1 LLAVGAGDT
10 LAREPTTAVKNGG
23 LGMAA
28 DPEIVEALGATDL
41 FAGLGTKALTSI
53 AAQARIVHHPE
64 GKDITEQGGGAAGFH
79 LIKEGTASVHVG
91 GKDRPDI
98 GPGSYFGEISMID
111 GQPRSATVHAETE
124 MSTIS
129 IPSWSFH
136 PVLEDEPEVAKA
148 LLKVLCARLRAAE
161 A

>member
-1 LLAVGAGDT
+1 M
-10 LAREPTTAVKNGG
+10 RH
-23 LGMAA
+23 
-28 DPEIVEALGATDL
+28 
-41 FAGLGTKALTSI
+41 
-53 AAQARIVHHPE
+53 QE

-79 LIKEGTASVHVG
+79 LIKEGNASVHVG
-91 GKDRPDI
+91 GKDRPGI

-124 MSTIS
+124 MTTIS

-136 PVLEDEPEVAKA
+136 PILEEEPEVAKV

>member
-1 LLAVGAGDT
+1 
-10 LAREPTTAVKNGG
+10 
-23 LGMAA
+23 MAA
-28 DPEIVEALGATDL
+28 DPEIVQALSQTDL
-41 FAGLGTKALTSI
+41 FAGLSKKHMTSI
-53 AAQARIVHHPE
+53 ASQARLVHHQQ

-79 LIKEGTASVHVG
+79 LIKEGTASVQVG

-111 GQPRSATVHAETE
+111 GQPRSATVHAESE
-124 MSTIS
+124 MTTIS

-136 PVLEDEPEVAKA
+136 PVLEEEAEVAKV